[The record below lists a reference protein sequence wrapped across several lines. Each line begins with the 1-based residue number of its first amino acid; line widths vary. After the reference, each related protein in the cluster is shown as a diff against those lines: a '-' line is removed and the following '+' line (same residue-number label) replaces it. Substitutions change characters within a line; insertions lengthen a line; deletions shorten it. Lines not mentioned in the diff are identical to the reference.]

1 MLHEIVF
8 HGGGGYDYDTVYNM
22 PIWLRKFT
30 YQQIADF
37 KKKEQDAYNKSMSN
51 SPSGNSTNIGS
62 PNIPNSLK
70 NKLMASKRPAS
81 YNKGNPKK

>member
-37 KKKEQDAYNKSMSN
+37 KKKEQE
-51 SPSGNSTNIGS
+51 
-62 PNIPNSLK
+62 
-70 NKLMASKRPAS
+70 ASKSKGKGQQGARPPA
-81 YNKGNPKK
+81 PPAPAPR

>member
-1 MLHEIVF
+1 
-8 HGGGGYDYDTVYNM
+8 M

-37 KKKEQDAYNKSMSN
+37 KKQEQDAYNKAMTKSN
-51 SPSGNSTNIGS
+51 SGNSTNIGS
-62 PNIPNSLK
+62 PNIPDSLK
-70 NKLMASKRPAS
+70 KTLMSSKRPAS